1 MAVSITDVAY
11 LNDFYIMAEKMGGGN
26 KIICKF
32 KSSFF
37 WKAVCLTSSNQQ
49 ERWMW
54 QKKNDVT
61 QEYLIIL
68 ILKFKQFNIQYVM
81 YVDNSVINIWA
92 IFE

>member
-1 MAVSITDVAY
+1 
-11 LNDFYIMAEKMGGGN
+11 MAEKMGEGN